1 MNQVNILLSSRF
13 YLLIF
18 LLYLEI
24 KHTYAKYVLT
34 EKQYAL

>member
-1 MNQVNILLSSRF
+1 MNQVNILLSCRF

-18 LLYLEI
+18 LLYLEN

>member
-18 LLYLEI
+18 LLYLEY
-24 KHTYAKYVLT
+24 KHTYAKYVVT